1 MRKTNMKLGVL
12 SVMLGVMALG
22 LAACTDVAIRP
33 GMPSYMSKLA
43 IPTFQNRTNQP
54 NFENELTQQLNQDFL
69 MDGRLEIVNAD
80 KANALL
86 MGTVT
91 QYQLEPLLMDVHN
104 TPQQYKMRVILY
116 LALKDIQAGK
126 NLWVEE
132 RFEES
137 TTYYVA
143 NTMGVAPENEQDARK
158 RLIQQL
164 SRRIMARVIEGF

>member
-1 MRKTNMKLGVL
+1 
-12 SVMLGVMALG
+12 
-22 LAACTDVAIRP
+22 
-33 GMPSYMSKLA
+33 MPSYMSKLA

-116 LALKDIQAGK
+116 LALKDTQAGK